1 MEKELNISAI
11 LKDKPKGTKLY
22 DLLYNVDVEL
32 DTISTTDTE
41 TVVWCTNE
49 TDNNTT
55 CHRGYSEFGTIRGC
69 PDGLQILL
77 PSKEMHDWRKFD
89 WKNGVV
95 LVSND
100 GDSRIIFKGFSKDDY
115 TIFEGKHWISVS
127 KKRYISRLDIQNTQD
142 YHIEDDKDA
151 VQTYINTIEERLGG
165 KLNLQTL
172 EIEKQPKQE
181 FKDGDIVHIPEGYI
195 AEEAI
200 FIAKVEEKG
209 VLHSYVYMSKD
220 SMKPLAKSSFSV
232 FGCLDSLRLA
242 TENEQQQLFSAL
254 AKEGKRWNPDTKQI
268 EDFPKKCEFKPFDK
282 VLVRDYLE
290 DKWMPNFF
298 SCYDGTSEYKYGCI
312 AGNSD
317 NVVFSKYCIPYN
329 DETKHLLGTADE
341 WKGGE
346 G

>member
-1 MEKELNISAI
+1 MEKELNIAAI

-22 DLLYNVDVEL
+22 DLLYNVDVGL

-77 PSKEMHDWRKFD
+77 PSKEMRDWRKFD
-89 WKNGVV
+89 WKNGDV

-127 KKRYISRLDIQNTQD
+127 KKRYISRLDMQNTQD
-142 YHIEDDKDA
+142 YHIEDNKDSA
-151 VQTYINTIEERLGG
+151 QTYINTVEERLGG

-195 AEEAI
+195 TEEAI
-200 FIAKVEEKG
+200 FIAKVETKG

-220 SMKPLAKSSFSV
+220 SMIPIAKSSFSV

-254 AKEGKRWNPDTKQI
+254 EKKGMRWNPDTKQI
-268 EDFPKKCEFKPFDK
+268 EEFPKKCEFKTFDK
-282 VLVRDYLE
+282 VLVRDIHNNRWCIDL
-290 DKWMPNFF
+290 F
-298 SCYDGTSEYKYGCI
+298 SYYDETSQFPYHCLRT
-312 AGNSD
+312 NWT
-317 NVVFSKYCIPYN
+317 YCIPYN
-329 DETKHLLGTADE
+329 EKTKHLLSTTDE
-341 WKGGE
+341 WKG
-346 G
+346 